1 MRSWEYFVRRESM
14 IELDPITA
22 RQILAYLKGE
32 ELKADEVEEL
42 IEELEEALLDLN
54 HELDDKYFDD
64 DEDFEVRLE
73 MLAASLY
80 NKFHEYKSYFP
91 QHAKLITRIEKSVL
105 GIVHHFM
112 EGL

>member
-1 MRSWEYFVRRESM
+1 M

-42 IEELEEALLDLN
+42 IEELEEALIGTSY
-54 HELDDKYFDD
+54 EPDDEYFDD
-64 DEDFEVRLE
+64 DEDFEAKLE
-73 MLAASLY
+73 ILVANLR
-80 NKFHEYKSYFP
+80 NKFHEYKFNFP
-91 QHAKLITRIEKSVL
+91 QHSRLIARIEKSIL
-105 GIVHHFM
+105 GIIRHFA

>member
-1 MRSWEYFVRRESM
+1 M

-32 ELKADEVEEL
+32 ELKTEEVEEL
-42 IEELEEALLDLN
+42 IEELEEALSELN
-54 HELDDKYFDD
+54 CEPDEYFDD
-64 DEDFEVRLE
+64 DGDFEVRLE

-105 GIVHHFM
+105 GIVRHFI